1 MSATRE
7 LLEVQVD
14 GSQVIVGVFKD
25 AQEAERARGMLAA
38 DGFAMQNI
46 NVLAKSTA
54 DAEALAPAVAR
65 SNDQALTE
73 PEAHRMQGQVSIDD
87 AEGSGGRIN
96 LGTGVGFFAGA
107 IGGAAVGLAVIHLPG
122 LDAIFSPDNPIV
134 PLIVGGIVGAVL
146 GAWGGSAA
154 GVALPEEDVSY
165 FTGDLD
171 KGAFLV
177 AVRTNRIDEAI
188 DVLRDAGAR
197 NLADLDSGH

>member
-25 AQEAERARGMLAA
+25 TQEAERARGMLAA
-38 DGFAMQNI
+38 DGFDLQQVKI
-46 NVLAKSTA
+46 LAKSVA
-54 DAEALAPAVAR
+54 DAADVVPTQSPAR
-65 SNDQALTE
+65 DQALTE
-73 PEAHRMQGQVSIDD
+73 PEAHRMQGQVSIDET
-87 AEGSGGRIN
+87 AGSGRIN

-107 IGGAAVGLAVIHLPG
+107 IGGVAVGLAVINLPG
-122 LDAIFSPDNPIV
+122 LDAVFSPNDPTV
-134 PLIVGGIVGAVL
+134 PMIVGGLIGAVL

-154 GVALPEEDVSY
+154 GIPIPEEDTSY

-171 KGAFLV
+171 NGAYLV

-188 DVLRDAGAR
+188 DVLRDAGAQ
-197 NLADLDSGH
+197 NLADYEGDH